1 MKGRVLEI
9 NEAEGTGMIS
19 GDDGN
24 RYSFSMEDVNGDIK
38 VSRASSVDFTIDNG
52 TAKEIYRAVGAVE
65 SFSGD
70 KNKVVAGLLALFF
83 GWIGI
88 HKFYLGRKSAGI
100 IMLVVSLLGFV
111 LLGIPTMV
119 MGFIAF
125 IEAII
130 YFLKP
135 VDEFQRL
142 YVEGSKA
149 WF

>member
-1 MKGRVLEI
+1 MKGSVLDI

-24 RYSFSMEDVNGDIK
+24 RYSFSMEDVKGDAKIA
-38 VSRASSVDFTIDNG
+38 RASSVDFTIENDV
-52 TAKEIYRAVGAVE
+52 AKEIYRAVGAVE
-65 SFSGD
+65 SLSGD

-83 GWIGI
+83 GWFGI
-88 HKFYLGRKSAGI
+88 HKFYLGKKSAGI
-100 IMLVVSLLGFV
+100 IMLVVSLLGFI
-111 LLGIPTMV
+111 LLGIPTMI
-119 MGFIAF
+119 MGMIAF

-142 YVEGSKA
+142 YVEGDKS

>member
-1 MKGRVLEI
+1 MKGTVLDF
-9 NEAEGTGMIS
+9 NEAEGTGIIS

-24 RYSFSMEDVNGDIK
+24 RYSFSMDDVKGDSKI
-38 VSRASSVDFTIDNG
+38 SRASNVDFTIEG
-52 TAKEIYRAVGAVE
+52 GVAKEIYRAVGSVE
-65 SFSGD
+65 SLSGD
-70 KNKVVAGLLALFF
+70 KNKLVAGLLALFF

-88 HKFYLGRKSAGI
+88 HKFYLGKKSAGI
-100 IMLVVSLLGFV
+100 IMLVVSLLGFI

-119 MGFIAF
+119 MAMIAF

-142 YVEGSKA
+142 YVEGDKS